1 MFAVPFTNATKAEL
15 WKKLKLLWL
24 VEAFDELKP
33 SSIKGCIHKA
43 DRQLERLAQYIK
55 DQEDKTTTTATAMSV
70 AITVMTPVASASD

>member
-1 MFAVPFTNATKAEL
+1 TTFQDVRL
-15 WKKLKLLWL
+15 RL

-55 DQEDKTTTTATAMSV
+55 DQEDNDDDSDSD
-70 AITVMTPVASASD
+70 ASSDK